1 MVPVSYMTMIFITP
15 AQRNRVSLA
24 FLVQNL
30 GTFSSCWKF
39 CNYSNL
45 RELISNMTILFST
58 SSPKLPQSG
67 IVSAKFKDFY
77 FCTKLCYKTNPRA
90 LTSNMTRVFQNCCPK
105 QPNNESLAP
114 NLRIFT
120 FAQKI
125 EIREI

>member
-1 MVPVSYMTMIFITP
+1 MVPVSYMIMIFITP

-77 FCTKLCYKTNPRA
+77 FCTKLCNKTNPRA